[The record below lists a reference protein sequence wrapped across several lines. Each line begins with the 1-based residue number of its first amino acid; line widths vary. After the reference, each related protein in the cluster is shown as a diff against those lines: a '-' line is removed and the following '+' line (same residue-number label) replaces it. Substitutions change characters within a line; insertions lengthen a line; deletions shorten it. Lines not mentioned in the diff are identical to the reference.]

1 MSSEELHIPRER
13 LSQEARLL
21 HYAITSLKEELD
33 AVDWYRQ
40 RADDS
45 EDEELRQLLLHNM
58 REEMEHASMLL
69 EWIRRNN
76 GDFAEHLRTYL
87 FTRAPLLSVEK
98 QAAAEDVGGGGG
110 PLRGGQG
117 GASRSGE
124 DRDADRTVTV
134 GSLKG
139 RR

>member
-1 MSSEELHIPRER
+1 MSSEGLHIPREL
-13 LSQEARLL
+13 LSDEGRLL

-45 EDEELRQLLLHNM
+45 EDEVLKQLLLHNM

-69 EWIRRNN
+69 EWIRRHNA
-76 GDFAEHLRTYL
+76 DFAGHMKTYL
-87 FTRAPLLSVEK
+87 FTEGPLLAIEK
-98 QAAAEDVGGGGG
+98 AQEAGQAATGNGGSG
-110 PLRGGQG
+110 R
-117 GASRSGE
+117 SRPDLE
-124 DRDADRTVTV
+124 LTI

-139 RR
+139 QR